1 MLKTAVLII
10 IFVQTVILWLKNS
23 WFKKNI
29 FYLKYTCFCNI
40 STDTFYQFNIYIYFF
55 FYLLIFV
62 LSRLSLNAGQIML
75 VHYHQ
80 PHVSLLVRSLFP
92 SPCDVS
98 LLWCGVKETADSWSG
113 RREKPRE
120 VEPAAQSQSLSATG
134 FSFPLPL
141 LSVCFVSSF
150 VLLCLDSERVHAA
163 RHVIAHLQVS
173 GNQGLFSSQLLYP
186 IQDVYSYSKRNYSSP
201 STEP

>member
-1 MLKTAVLII
+1 
-10 IFVQTVILWLKNS
+10 
-23 WFKKNI
+23 
-29 FYLKYTCFCNI
+29 
-40 STDTFYQFNIYIYFF
+40 
-55 FYLLIFV
+55 
-62 LSRLSLNAGQIML
+62 ML

-80 PHVSLLVRSLFP
+80 QHVSLLVRSLFP

-163 RHVIAHLQVS
+163 RHVIAHLQAAVS

-186 IQDVYSYSKRNYSSP
+186 IQDVYSYSKRNYSSS

>member
-1 MLKTAVLII
+1 MFL
-10 IFVQTVILWLKNS
+10 
-23 WFKKNI
+23 
-29 FYLKYTCFCNI
+29 CC
-40 STDTFYQFNIYIYFF
+40 
-55 FYLLIFV
+55 
-62 LSRLSLNAGQIML
+62 G
-75 VHYHQ
+75 
-80 PHVSLLVRSLFP
+80 
-92 SPCDVS
+92 
-98 LLWCGVKETADSWSG
+98 CGVKETADSWSG

-120 VEPAAQSQSLSATG
+120 VEPAAQSESLSATG

-163 RHVIAHLQVS
+163 RHVIALLQAAVS

-201 STEP
+201 STCLCRVQSLRLLSVRSSVCLRTDKEAVVLFSTSTLRELWKVMLNLISLNLSHLI